1 MTRPHLSA
9 AHREQWR
16 RELAPDN
23 AWQNPTVRRLVDLG
37 AAVAIAAVVLDAL
50 LTYVLLDGSVH
61 LEKNPIV
68 ESAMRAIGIA
78 PTLTLGA
85 LLRFGIVSRWRTS
98 RPERCGR
105 RCATAPPSRSLGRVV
120 VVPGGI
126 PQRGGGGPPVD
137 GGLTVTPRS

>member
-1 MTRPHLSA
+1 MTRHLLTE

-85 LLRFGIVSRWRTS
+85 LLRFGIVFALTYIATRAV
-98 RPERCGR
+98 RPAVRYGAAITIGGIALWWCLVVFLN
-105 RCATAPPSRSLGRVV
+105 AVV
-120 VVPGGI
+120 VARPWTAG
-126 PQRGGGGPPVD
+126 
-137 GGLTVTPRS
+137 

>member
-23 AWQNPTVRRLVDLG
+23 AWQNPAARRLVDLG

-85 LLRFGIVSRWRTS
+85 LLRFGIVFALAYIATRAV
-98 RPERCGR
+98 RPAVRYGAAITIGGIALWWCLVVFLN
-105 RCATAPPSRSLGRVV
+105 AVV
-120 VVPGGI
+120 VARPWTAG
-126 PQRGGGGPPVD
+126 
-137 GGLTVTPRS
+137 

>member
-23 AWQNPTVRRLVDLG
+23 AWQNPAARRLVELG

-85 LLRFGIVSRWRTS
+85 LLRFGIVFVLAYIATRAV
-98 RPERCGR
+98 RPAVRYSAAITIGGIALWWCLVVFLN
-105 RCATAPPSRSLGRVV
+105 AVV
-120 VVPGGI
+120 VARPWTAG
-126 PQRGGGGPPVD
+126 
-137 GGLTVTPRS
+137 

>member
-1 MTRPHLSA
+1 MTRHLLSES
-9 AHREQWR
+9 HREQWR
-16 RELAPDN
+16 RELAADN
-23 AWQNPTVRRLVDLG
+23 AWQNPTARRLVDLG

-85 LLRFGIVSRWRTS
+85 LLRFGIVAALAYIATRAV
-98 RPERCGR
+98 RPAVRYGAAITIGVIAVWWCLVVFLN
-105 RCATAPPSRSLGRVV
+105 AVV
-120 VVPGGI
+120 VARPWTAG
-126 PQRGGGGPPVD
+126 
-137 GGLTVTPRS
+137 